1 MTISPSTSDVSLR
14 QLEYVVAV
22 ADTLGFSKAAA
33 RCHVSQPTLSAQI
46 QQLESLLGV
55 TIFERTRHR
64 VLVTSAGADIVARAR
79 QVLVEMVDLIA
90 AAARVR
96 EPFSG
101 TLRVGVIPTI
111 APYLLPDVVPALTA
125 RYPKLSLLFRE
136 EKTAGIA
143 RDLAEGALDAGLLAL
158 EAEVGGCAY
167 ATIVRDPFVAALP
180 KGHPLARKKRLA
192 VSDLEAAE
200 VLLLDDGHCFRAQA
214 LSLCDKAGAVE
225 ACFRATSLATLAQMV
240 SGGAGVTLLP
250 ALAVSVENRRGQLA
264 IRPFEEPT
272 PGRTVALIWR
282 SGSPFASAF
291 GEMAETIR
299 GALGR

>member
-1 MTISPSTSDVSLR
+1 MSDLSIR

-22 ADTLGFSKAAA
+22 ADTLGFHKAAA
-33 RCHVSQPTLSAQI
+33 RCHVSQPTLSAQV

-55 TIFERTRHR
+55 TIFERNRRR

-101 TLRVGVIPTI
+101 TLRIGVIPTI
-111 APYLLPDVVPALTA
+111 APYLLPEVVPALTS
-125 RYPKLSLLFRE
+125 RYPKLLLLFRE
-136 EKTAGIA
+136 EKTADIA
-143 RDLAEGALDAGLLAL
+143 RGLAEGALDAGLLAL
-158 EAEVGGCAY
+158 EAEVGGCAH
-167 ATIVRDPFVAALP
+167 AAIVHDPFVAALP
-180 KGHPLARKKRLA
+180 KGHPLARKKCLA

-225 ACFRATSLATLAQMV
+225 ARFRATSLATLAQMV

-250 ALAVSVENRRGQLA
+250 TLAVSVENRRAQLA
-264 IRPFEEPT
+264 IRPFEEPA

-282 SGSPFASAF
+282 SGSPSGSAF
-291 GEMAETIR
+291 CELAETIR